1 MNFGAF
7 DPKMMTPVRLQQMQL
22 MMNQQLQSPNMS
34 NNLLRQQQM
43 SQMYFSQM
51 QQQQALNQ
59 RMMGQP
65 VAFLGQNMPQFQVM
79 PNGFPSVQMSP
90 NTMMKTMADVLPAD
104 ESAPLEPKQELSDKE
119 NNVEPF
125 VVT

>member
-1 MNFGAF
+1 LNFGAF

-22 MMNQQLQSPNMS
+22 MMNQQLQSPTMS

-43 SQMYFSQM
+43 SQMYFNQM
-51 QQQQALNQ
+51 QQQALNQ

-79 PNGFPSVQMSP
+79 PNGFSSVQMSP
-90 NTMMKTMADVLPAD
+90 NTMMKSMADVLPGD
-104 ESAPLEPKQELSDKE
+104 ESVPLEPKQEISDKE

-125 VVT
+125 VIT